1 MFKSQ
6 IFQHLLDVPL
16 KFLAWTYVAS
26 REMTLRF
33 FFFFS
38 FFKPL
43 LVSFSTTLHI
53 RMQKH
58 RKFGAGMLTLTRSRG

>member
-1 MFKSQ
+1 MFESQ

-26 REMTLRF
+26 GEMT
-33 FFFFS
+33 
-38 FFKPL
+38 L

-58 RKFGAGMLTLTRSRG
+58 REFGAGMLTLIRSRG